1 MASVRKRLEQVVFG
15 LYFVIVAVGTAM
27 EAITQLVVR

>member
-1 MASVRKRLEQVVFG
+1 MASVRKRLEQAVFG

-27 EAITQLVVR
+27 EAIAQIVAR